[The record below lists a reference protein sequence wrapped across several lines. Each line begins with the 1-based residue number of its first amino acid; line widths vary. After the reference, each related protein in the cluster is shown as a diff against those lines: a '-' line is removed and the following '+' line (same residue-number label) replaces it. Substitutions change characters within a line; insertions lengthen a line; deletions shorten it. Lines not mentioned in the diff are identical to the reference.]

1 MFVTNTLSGRKEEFL
16 PAGDPVRMYVCGP
29 TPYSDTHIG
38 HAMSYVIFD
47 VVKRYLEYR
56 GYRVRHV
63 QNFTDVDDK
72 IIARARQN
80 NEPPSTLT
88 ERYIDDFFAVM
99 DALNVRR
106 ADAYPRVTGE
116 IPAII
121 RMIEGLVEKGFAYPT
136 EDGVYFRV
144 QRFDGYGKLSHRSI
158 ADLIA
163 SEPGEVGMGKE
174 YPMDFALWK
183 KAKPGEPSWESPWG
197 AGRPG
202 WHIECSA
209 MAIDQLG
216 PTIDLHCG
224 GQDLVFPHH
233 ENEIAQSEAFTGQA
247 PFARYWLHN
256 GFLLRGD
263 DKMSKSLGNL
273 VTAREVLDQYS
284 PDGIRLFILS
294 SHYRSPLTY
303 SEAIL
308 AGHERGA
315 RRLRQAALVAP
326 TGQPTGQGPELDPA
340 PFAERFIAAMDDD
353 FNTAI
358 AIAALFELAREINR
372 ARDAG
377 QSIERAQGILRE
389 LSGVLGLTLSE
400 LAQAEA
406 SAVEPLIELLI
417 ETRQELRAARQWALA
432 DRIRDGLRRAGY
444 VLEDTADGTV
454 WRRASA
460 GD

>member
-1 MFVTNTLSGRKEEFL
+1 MLVTNTLTGRKEEFR

-38 HAMSYVIFD
+38 HAMSYVLFD

-72 IIARARQN
+72 IIARAREN
-80 NEPPSTLT
+80 DEPPEALT
-88 ERYIDDFFAVM
+88 ERYITDFFEAM
-99 DALNVRR
+99 DELNVRR
-106 ADAYPRVTGE
+106 ADAYPRVTRE

-121 RMIEGLVEKGFAYPT
+121 TMIEGLVEKGYAYPT

-144 QRFDGYGKLSHRSI
+144 QRFAGYGKLSHRSI

-163 SEPGEVGMGKE
+163 GEPGEVGVGKE
-174 YPMDFALWK
+174 HPMDFALWK
-183 KAKPGEPSWESPWG
+183 KAKPGEPFWESPWG

-209 MAIDQLG
+209 MAIGHLG
-216 PTIDLHCG
+216 PTLDIHGG
-224 GQDLVFPHH
+224 GQDLIFPHH
-233 ENEIAQSEAFTGQA
+233 ENEIAQSEAYTGQA

-273 VTAREVLDQYS
+273 VTAREALERHG
-284 PDGIRLFILS
+284 PDAVRLFILS

-315 RRLRQAALVAP
+315 RRLRQAAAAAP
-326 TGQPTGQGPELDPA
+326 TGRSPEPAELDPA
-340 PFAERFIAAMDDD
+340 PFAERFLAAMDDD

-358 AIAALFELAREINR
+358 AIAALFDLAREINR
-372 ARDAG
+372 AREAG
-377 QSIERAQGILRE
+377 QAIERAQATLRE

-400 LAQAEA
+400 PAQAEA
-406 SAVEPLIELLI
+406 AAVEPLIDLLI

-432 DRIRDGLRRAGY
+432 DRIRDGLRRVGY

-454 WRRASA
+454 WHRAGA
-460 GD
+460 DD